1 MNKWL
6 YGYAN
11 PIRYVDPTGM
21 YSVDDLPIVL
31 LDPRKLGFYA
41 GDNVDLLPYLFY
53 LNPND
58 FSFSSSVRYNANSIL
73 EESAISQIAKTLSNV
88 IGQGGIPN
96 LPGDENYRTRFIVR
110 SLGIN
115 KFWERLIE
123 VNGNTQNLFSA
134 WFVTESINGKTMI
147 AETFP
152 LRSRENYYSRATVYF
167 GSVTQG
173 NANRLI
179 LQSDYV
185 RFNFGF
191 ISNWGNITGI
201 CALSN
206 YPFEIRI
213 FDTGIQKSDSVFRV
227 EFSTRQTGPK
237 SVQTIGTVKL
247 LTDPNPIGIFTMSGD
262 YIGED
267 WKLRV
272 LDNGHSSR

>member
-1 MNKWL
+1 M

-21 YSVDDLPIVL
+21 YSVDDLPVVL

-41 GDNVDLLPYLFY
+41 GENVDLLPYLFY

-58 FSFSSSVRYNANSIL
+58 FSFTSSVRYNANSLL
-73 EESAISQIAKTLSNV
+73 EESAISEIAKTLSNV

-96 LPGDENYRTRFIVR
+96 LPGNENYPTRFIVR

-115 KFWERLIE
+115 KFWERLIQ
-123 VNGNTQNLFSA
+123 VNGNPQNLFSA
-134 WFVTESINGKTMI
+134 WFVTESVNGKTMI

-152 LRSRENYYSRATVYF
+152 LRSPQNYYSRATVYF

-185 RFNFGF
+185 RFHFGF
-191 ISNWGNITGI
+191 ISNWGDITGI
-201 CALSN
+201 CTLSN
-206 YPFEIRI
+206 IPLEFSI
-213 FDTGIQKSDSVFRV
+213 FDTGIQRSDSVFRV
-227 EFSTRQTGPK
+227 EFSTRQTGAK
-237 SVQTIGTVKL
+237 SVQTTGTVKL
-247 LTDPNPIGIFTMSGD
+247 LTDPNPIGIFTMNGD

-267 WKLRV
+267 WKLHV
-272 LDNGHSSR
+272 LDKELDMVGR